1 MNKTI
6 LKVLLNSI
14 GNEKIAEGLKSF
26 LLQNLTHDGK
36 KVYIMVY
43 AKEKEKEVYFQK
55 YIFNSETSK
64 YSTLGSQMSM
74 SEVINSLLNTV
85 END

>member
-14 GNEKIAEGLKSF
+14 GNEKIAEGMKSF

-36 KVYIMVY
+36 KVYIMLY
-43 AKEKEKEVYFQK
+43 EKEKEVYFQK

-74 SEVINSLLNTV
+74 SEMINILLNTV
-85 END
+85 ENE

>member
-36 KVYIMVY
+36 KVYIILY
-43 AKEKEKEVYFQK
+43 EKEKEVYFQK
-55 YIFNSETSK
+55 SIFNSETSK

-74 SEVINSLLNTV
+74 SEMINSLLNTV
-85 END
+85 ENE

>member
-1 MNKTI
+1 MNETI

-14 GNEKIAEGLKSF
+14 GNKKIAEGLKSF

-36 KVYIMVY
+36 KVHIMLY
-43 AKEKEKEVYFQK
+43 EKEKEVYFQK
-55 YIFNSETSK
+55 YIFNPETSK

-74 SEVINSLLNTV
+74 SEMINILLNTV
-85 END
+85 ENE